1 MTGFPQNAATS
12 RQSSRTR
19 HRILVA
25 DSDARVVE
33 LLRITLSN
41 SGYDVL
47 SALDGREALE
57 VARTQRPDLVILDVK
72 MPKANG
78 FEVCESLKQGDVK
91 HCPPVILISGRAD
104 ANSRLQGLLKG
115 ADDFLIKPFSP
126 KELLAK
132 IERTLKGLE
141 DSKNLSDVN
150 VQFERERKKGEL
162 ELERVNNELKK
173 LLYSKDTLIGLSQQL
188 NSSLRLETLLDT
200 FLLTVVG
207 QLRVESACFLLA
219 RNWESRSLV
228 YSASKGVKREL
239 AQGLEIAVDGS
250 LGSVLSSQDKP
261 LSIEELETY
270 PGIGVQ
276 ISPIAAA
283 GFILCHPIQ
292 VKSRFIGL
300 LLVGERVHGNG
311 FTPLDM
317 EMLASLCSSAG
328 IAIENARLY
337 NELQET
343 YVATIKAFVN
353 TIEAKD
359 PYTRGHTERVA
370 EYATAIAEGMGFPP
384 EDVETVRFGAILH
397 DIGKLG
403 VYEQILWKP
412 TELDEDEW
420 KIVKSHP
427 EMGATILGGIRFLE
441 KAIDIVRHHH
451 ERLDGKGYPDSLQG
465 NALSLNARI
474 ACVAD
479 SFDAM
484 TSDRPY
490 RDALRV
496 KDALAQMEKKAG
508 TQFDPRVVETFKR
521 LISDGS
527 IRIG

>member
-1 MTGFPQNAATS
+1 MPKGAV
-12 RQSSRTR
+12 RVRR
-19 HRILVA
+19 RVLVA
-25 DSDARVVE
+25 DDDPRVVE

-47 SALDGREALE
+47 SALDGKEALD
-57 VARTQRPDLVILDVK
+57 VAREQRPDLVILDVK
-72 MPKANG
+72 MPKADG
-78 FEVCESLKQGDVK
+78 FEVCESLKRGGTEP
-91 HCPPVILISGRAD
+91 CPPVILISGQAD
-104 ANSRLQGLLKG
+104 ANSRLQGLLRG

-132 IERTLKGLE
+132 MERILKGFD
-141 DSKNLSDVN
+141 DSRNLTDVS
-150 VQFERERKKGEL
+150 VKFEREMRRGEQ

-219 RNWESRSLV
+219 EDWDSKILA
-228 YSASKGVKREL
+228 YSASKGVRLEL
-239 AQGLEIAVDGS
+239 VQNLEIRVDGP
-250 LGSVLSSQDKP
+250 LGSVLASQEKP
-261 LSIEELETY
+261 MSVEELETY
-270 PGIGVQ
+270 PGLAGQ
-276 ISPIAAA
+276 LEPLAAA
-283 GFILCHPIQ
+283 GFILCAPIQ
-292 VKSRFIGL
+292 AKTRFIGL
-300 LLVGERVHGNG
+300 LLLGERVHGNG
-311 FTPLDM
+311 FTALDM
-317 EMLASLCSSAG
+317 EMLASLSSSAG
-328 IAIENARLY
+328 ISIENARLY
-337 NELQET
+337 KELQDT

-370 EYATAIAEGMGFPP
+370 EYATAIAEELGFPP
-384 EDVETVRFGAILH
+384 EAIETVRFGAILH

-441 KAIDIVRHHH
+441 KAIDVVRHHH
-451 ERLDGKGYPDSLQG
+451 ERLDGKGYPDALQG
-465 NALSLNARI
+465 DALSLNARI
-474 ACVAD
+474 VCVAD

-484 TSDRPY
+484 TSERPY
-490 RDALRV
+490 RDALNV
-496 KDALAQMEKKAG
+496 KDAIAQMERKTG
-508 TQFDPRVVETFKR
+508 TQFDPKVVAAFKK
-521 LISDGS
+521 LITEGS
-527 IRIG
+527 ICIG